1 MGAAVALRDVVGEA
15 KRVFVEGVG
24 PLHRH
29 FDGDAVLAGGHQ
41 DRFRHQRLLRLIEVG
56 DIGRE
61 TALVEQIGFD
71 RLFRALVG
79 QDDAHP
85 GIQERQFA
93 QARFEG
99 VVAEIGLGEGVFGR
113 PKADAGTALIPGNFT
128 GHRQRVEGLAVGEGH
143 LVLLAVAPDGQLQP
157 G

>member
-15 KRVFVEGVG
+15 ERVFVEGVG
-24 PLHRH
+24 PLHGH

-41 DRFRHQRLLRLIEVG
+41 DRFGHKRLLCLIEVG

-85 GIQERQFA
+85 GIEERQLA

-99 VVAEIGLGEGVFGR
+99 VVAEIGLGEGVFRR
-113 PKADAGTALIPGNFT
+113 PEANTGAALIRCSLT

-143 LVLLAVAPDGQLQP
+143 LVLLAVAPDGHFQP